1 MYASNRQFEC
11 ITLTLMIK
19 KKVLI
24 RKTCLHEVGIFKYD
38 AIIYSTDAI
47 QIN

>member
-1 MYASNRQFEC
+1 MYASNIQFEC
-11 ITLTLMIK
+11 ITLTLVIK
-19 KKVLI
+19 NKVLI
-24 RKTCLHEVGIFKYD
+24 RKTCLHEAGIFKYD